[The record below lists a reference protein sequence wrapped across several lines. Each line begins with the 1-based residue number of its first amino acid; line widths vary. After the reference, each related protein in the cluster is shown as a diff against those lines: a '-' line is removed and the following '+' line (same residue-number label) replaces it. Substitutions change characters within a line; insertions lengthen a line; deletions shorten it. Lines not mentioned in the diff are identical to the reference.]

1 MHIHT
6 SSPPDLD
13 NDPPRDQSTQSPVRP
28 ESEGPVRLEPV
39 LPFARLGKDDVDY
52 AGGKGANLGELT
64 AAGLPVPD
72 GFVVGA
78 PAYAAY
84 CEQTGLRERLA
95 ELLDGVDVEDTAAL
109 QAASAAARELFDTTP
124 LPEPLQREIRA
135 AYGQIGSHP
144 SASDGEAGADADGN
158 TVTEA
163 GGGTAGDTAPA
174 VAVRSSATAEDTAD
188 TSFAGMNE
196 TFLNIRGADAVIDA
210 VRRCWRSL
218 FGARTIY
225 YRGMNGFGQAA
236 MDIAVVV
243 QRQVN
248 STRAGVMFTVN
259 PATGER
265 GELVIEGSF
274 GLGEAVVS
282 GSVSPDRYIVE
293 KATLAIR
300 RREVHRKELVIE
312 YAPDG
317 GTQQRT
323 LSEDDS
329 LRPVLTDAE
338 VVAVAGLGRRIEE
351 HYGFPQ
357 DTEWAFDPEGALWM
371 LQSRPITTLQ
381 ELPAEASATLEPD
394 AAGAGAG
401 AGAGGTGAGA
411 GTGGAGG
418 GAEPAVLLR
427 GLGGAPGG
435 ASGSA
440 RVLRSLADADRLG
453 EGDVL
458 VTHMTAP
465 DWLPLMRR
473 AAAIVTDSG
482 GMTCHAAIVSRELG
496 IPCVVGTGEATRVLR
511 DGEAITVD
519 ATRGVVL
526 EGLPD
531 VGLAATSFLD
541 GSPPAGGPGSGAG
554 LPTTTGA
561 GSPSVASAA
570 TAAVPGGA
578 AGTSTGGPVT
588 GTQILVNLSEPSQVQ
603 RVAGLAVDGVGLL
616 RAELMVLEALAGDH
630 PRVLLEEGRG
640 EDFVARMAAGL
651 TTFAAGFAPRP
662 VTYRT
667 IDFRTNEFSG
677 LRGGERFEPQES
689 NPMIGYRGA
698 LRYTREPD
706 VFRLELAALRQ
717 VWDAGLQNLHVMLP
731 FVRTARELRRCRELI
746 AESGLLDRAG
756 FELWVMAEVPSVL
769 FNLADYAALGVAG
782 ISVGSNDLTQLLL
795 GADRDNE
802 VLAETFDERDPA
814 VTAYLRELIPR
825 ARELGLRT
833 SICGQAPSVH
843 PEYAELLVRA
853 GIDAISV
860 NIDVI
865 DRTRALVAA
874 AEQRVLLDAARTA
887 GQADGAGRRPNG
899 SQPERVGR
907 PRAG

>member
-1 MHIHT
+1 MT
-6 SSPPDLD
+6 VTQSETPDLATD
-13 NDPPRDQSTQSPVRP
+13 AVR
-28 ESEGPVRLEPV
+28 
-39 LPFARLGKDDVDY
+39 PFARLSRDDVAY

-64 AAGLPVPD
+64 SAGLPVPG

-78 PAYAAY
+78 PAYAAF
-84 CEQTGLRERLA
+84 CAQTGLRKRLS
-95 ELLDGVDVEDTAAL
+95 ELLDGVNVEDTAAL
-109 QAASAAARELFDTTP
+109 QVASVAARDLFDHTP
-124 LPEPLQREIRA
+124 IPEPLAQEIRS
-135 AYGQIGSHP
+135 AYEQLSP
-144 SASDGEAGADADGN
+144 EN
-158 TVTEA
+158 FQ
-163 GGGTAGDTAPA
+163 AP

-196 TFLNIRGADAVIDA
+196 TYLNIRGADAVVDA

-225 YRGMNGFGQAA
+225 YRGVNGFAQAD

-243 QRQVN
+243 QIQVN

-282 GSVSPDRYIVE
+282 GSVSPDRYVVE

-300 RREVHRKELVIE
+300 RREVHHKDLVIE
-312 YAPDG
+312 YAPEG
-317 GTQQRT
+317 GTSQRA
-323 LSEDDS
+323 LSEEDAV
-329 LRPVLTDAE
+329 RAVLTDDE

-351 HYGFPQ
+351 HYGSPQ

-371 LQSRPITTLQ
+371 LQSRPITTLHDDI
-381 ELPAEASATLEPD
+381 PANAAT
-394 AAGAGAG
+394 
-401 AGAGGTGAGA
+401 
-411 GTGGAGG
+411 
-418 GAEPAVLLR
+418 AEPSAPQAVLLR
-427 GLGGAPGG
+427 GLGGAPGSAGG
-435 ASGSA
+435 AA
-440 RVLRSLADADRLG
+440 RVLTTLADAAKLND
-453 EGDVL
+453 GDVL
-458 VTHMTAP
+458 VTHMTSP
-465 DWLPLMRR
+465 DWLPLLRR
-473 AAAIVTDSG
+473 AGAIVTDSG

-496 IPCVVGTGEATRVLR
+496 IPCVVGTGEATRRLR
-511 DGEAITVD
+511 DGEIVTVD

-526 EGLPD
+526 EGARASEPRQ
-531 VGLAATSFLD
+531 AS
-541 GSPPAGGPGSGAG
+541 SEEPAVGAG
-554 LPTTTGA
+554 KVV
-561 GSPSVASAA
+561 SPAV
-570 TAAVPGGA
+570 AAVTA
-578 AGTSTGGPVT
+578 
-588 GTQILVNLSEPSQVQ
+588 TQILVNLSEPSQVE
-603 RVAGLAVDGVGLL
+603 RVKDLAVDGVGLL

-630 PRVLLEEGRG
+630 PRTLLEEGRG
-640 EDFVARMAAGL
+640 DHFVTRMAEGL

-677 LRGGERFEPQES
+677 LRGGERFEPHEA

-706 VFRLELAALRQ
+706 VFALELAALRQ
-717 VWDAGLQNLHVMLP
+717 VWDAGLHNLHVMLP
-731 FVRTARELRRCRELI
+731 FVRSTRELRRCRELI
-746 AESGLLDRAG
+746 AESGLLDRPG

-769 FNLADYAALGVAG
+769 FNLKDYAALGVTG
-782 ISVGSNDLTQLLL
+782 ISIGSNDLTQLLL

-825 ARELGLRT
+825 ARKLGLRT

-860 NIDVI
+860 SVDVV

-874 AEQRVLLDAARTA
+874 AEQRVLLDTARTD
-887 GQADGAGRRPNG
+887 GQIDRIGA
-899 SQPERVGR
+899 E
-907 PRAG
+907 A